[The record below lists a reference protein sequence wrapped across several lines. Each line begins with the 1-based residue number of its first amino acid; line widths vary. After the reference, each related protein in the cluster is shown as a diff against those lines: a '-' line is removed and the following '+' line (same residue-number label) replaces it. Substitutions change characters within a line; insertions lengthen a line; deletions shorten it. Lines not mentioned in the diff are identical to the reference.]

1 MMAIENISIEFLQER
16 AVTLLDNG
24 LAVLMGAAGAWM
36 FGFLKND
43 V

>member
-1 MMAIENISIEFLQER
+1 MVIENIPILIEER
-16 AVTLLDNG
+16 AVTMLDNG